1 MKALRDAH
9 CRKSRHDVEE
19 PTVGQRDLP
28 TSGEREGGAEGEHPT
43 REAARA
49 TEVISATTGVQ
60 RVVRI
65 LETIS
70 DDELGRMS
78 STPSKVTPKQ

>member
-1 MKALRDAH
+1 MLFRSALVDA
-9 CRKSRHDVEE
+9 
-19 PTVGQRDLP
+19 RDLYANAFKI
-28 TSGEREGGAEGEHPT
+28 TTERGTVYVMGRVTA

-49 TEVISATTGVQ
+49 TELISGTSGVQ

-70 DDELGRMS
+70 EDELARMS
-78 STPSKVTPKQ
+78 STPPK